1 MLCGVLC
8 CCAVLCCTDSV
19 YDRNE
24 SCDGAGVLWSPGLG
38 EGGRGKGEG
47 GRGKGEGGRGKGER
61 GIIIWCVCGVCGVE
75 ISVTGIYLYRS
86 RVLYSTL

>member
-1 MLCGVLC
+1 ML
-8 CCAVLCCTDSV
+8 CCAVLILSMIETKAV
-19 YDRNE
+19 M
-24 SCDGAGVLWSPGLG
+24 VLGFCGLRDWGKG
-38 EGGRGKGEG
+38 EGERGKGEG

>member
-1 MLCGVLC
+1 VLCGVLC

-47 GRGKGEGGRGKGER
+47 GRGKGEGGRGKGE
-61 GIIIWCVCGVCGVE
+61 GGKGDYYMVCMWGMWSRNKCDGHL
-75 ISVTGIYLYRS
+75 SV
-86 RVLYSTL
+86 